1 MALIPPQ
8 IQNVFAYI
16 YNFLDLSACAIYQQL
31 IKSQLPVKRI
41 PVSWDLFSL
50 FEFNYSLKYII
61 CKEEKLKTIKCR
73 KNTNENPILSSSSK
87 QEVK

>member
-1 MALIPPQ
+1 MALIPSQ

-16 YNFLDLSACAIYQQL
+16 HNFLDLSDCPIYQQL

-61 CKEEKLKTIKCR
+61 YKKENLKTIKCR
-73 KNTNENPILSSSSK
+73 KNISENPILSFV
-87 QEVK
+87 VKTRS